1 MIIPKI
7 FHGTDRLVDRAL
19 NDFLSVTFIRIIEM
33 ERADKIFALL

>member
-7 FHGTDRLVDRAL
+7 FKGTDRLVDRAL
-19 NDFLSVTFIRIIEM
+19 NDLSVTFIRIIEM